1 MRIRDWSSDVCSSDL
16 FGAWDGA
23 SACSAA
29 DWAIA
34 ARAEIGRV
42 QSAGAVPILCGGT
55 GLYLRT
61 LMDGIAPIPEI
72 DPAIRAAVR
81 AMPTEQAYAAL
92 AMEDPERHAALA
104 PGDRQRIARA
114 LEVVRSTGR
123 PMSAWQCDSEGGIG

>member
-42 QSAGAVPILCGGT
+42 HSAGAVPILCGGT

-61 LMDGIAPIPEI
+61 LFDGIAPIPEI
-72 DPAIRAAVR
+72 DPAIREAVR
-81 AMPTEQAYAAL
+81 AMQVEQAYAAL
-92 AMEDPERHAALA
+92 AAEDPERHARLA
-104 PGDRQRIARA
+104 PGDRQRISRA
-114 LEVVRSTGR
+114 LEEIGR
-123 PMSAWQCDSEGGIG
+123 AHV